1 MNAQQKTLA
10 VVLGG
15 AFATAL
21 AFSPLA
27 NADMGKSGNPFAM
40 NALSKGYQV
49 ADAKD
54 GKCGTGKCGAN
65 KKKADG
71 SCCAGGASMK
81 KADGSCCAAA
91 AATDGKKADG
101 TCSADMKKAKECNC
115 KH

>member
-15 AFATAL
+15 VFATTL
-21 AFSPLA
+21 AMSSIA
-27 NADMGKSGNPFAM
+27 NADQNPFAM
-40 NALSKGYQV
+40 KTLTKAYQV

-54 GKCGTGKCGAN
+54 GKCGTGKCGAA

-71 SCCAGGASMK
+71 SCCAGGPSMK
-81 KADGSCCAAA
+81 KADGTCCAAS
-91 AATDGKKADG
+91 DKKADG
-101 TCSADMKKAKECNC
+101 TCSADKKSKEGNC

>member
-15 AFATAL
+15 VFATTL
-21 AFSPLA
+21 AMSSLA
-27 NADMGKSGNPFAM
+27 SADQNPFAM
-40 NALSKGYQV
+40 KTLTKGYTV

-71 SCCAGGASMK
+71 SCCASGAEK
-81 KADGSCCAAA
+81 KADGSCCAAS
-91 AATDGKKADG
+91 DKKADG
-101 TCSADMKKAKECNC
+101 NCSADKKSKEGNC
-115 KH
+115 HH

>member
-1 MNAQQKTLA
+1 MNAQKKSLA
-10 VVLGG
+10 IVLGG

-21 AFSPLA
+21 AFAPIA
-27 NADMGKSGNPFAM
+27 NADQNPFAM
-40 NALSKGYQV
+40 NALAKGYQV

-81 KADGSCCAAA
+81 KADGSCCAGGAEK
-91 AATDGKKADG
+91 KKADG
-101 TCSADMKKAKECNC
+101 TCSAEMKAKQGNCSADKKAN
-115 KH
+115 